1 MNTVPSDAPTSEASG
16 APTGEPAG
24 EPGSDADSGP
34 RVTSEQLRDVTRLRR
49 TVLGERRVAG
59 VAGGL
64 ARHLDID
71 PLLVR
76 VAFVVLALFGGSGVL
91 LYGALWLLLPEDG
104 AASATIRLDERSLT
118 VALIGVGAIAGLA
131 LLGSWSDARW
141 VSWPLAVVALVVLL
155 FASARDRR
163 PAPPAR
169 GSYPPA
175 GYPPVS
181 YPPVSHPAPT
191 TASAPTEDSGDPTMS
206 QDTLTPD
213 GATPA
218 PSPGPATQTAQLPP
232 PPAPPAGPGW
242 STLPPPPPPLR
253 DPRRRGPLL
262 FWFTLALITLGIG
275 VLGMVDVAGTDVS
288 ASAYPALATGVAG
301 VMLLVGAFYG
311 RAGGIIFLGL
321 IAATV
326 LAGTAVGE
334 RIETDQNLVRPATP
348 AEVVDTYSQGAG
360 ELVYDLTAIENVAA
374 LDGRRIVL
382 EQGAGRIEVIVPS
395 NVDVVTTTSVGA
407 GNVKLFDTTR
417 DGLGIDFTQ
426 RHDVANEAAT
436 IYLTVQLGLGEIAVH
451 GPTAG
456 ITTTP

>member
-1 MNTVPSDAPTSEASG
+1 MNTVPPDAPTSEASG
-16 APTGEPAG
+16 APTGEP
-24 EPGSDADSGP
+24 GSEADSGP

-49 TVLGERRVAG
+49 TILGERRVAG

-104 AASATIRLDERSLT
+104 AATATIRLDERSLT
-118 VALIGVGAIAGLA
+118 VALIGVGAIAGLT

-141 VSWPLAVVALVVLL
+141 ISWPLAVVALVVLL

-163 PAPPAR
+163 PSPAAR
-169 GSYPPA
+169 GT
-175 GYPPVS
+175 YPPVG
-181 YPPVSHPAPT
+181 YAPVNYPAPT
-191 TASAPTEDSGDPTMS
+191 TASSPTQDSGDPTMS
-206 QDTLTPD
+206 QETLTPD

-218 PSPGPATQTAQLPP
+218 PSPGPNTQTAQLPP

-242 STLPPPPPPLR
+242 STLPPPLPPLR

-262 FWFTLALITLGIG
+262 VWFTLALITLGLG
-275 VLGMVDVAGTDVS
+275 VLGMIDVAGTDVS

-326 LAGTAVGE
+326 LAGTTVGE
-334 RIETDQNLVRPATP
+334 RIETDVNLVRPATP

-374 LDGRRIVL
+374 LDGRRIML
-382 EQGAGRIEVIVPS
+382 EQGVGRIEVIVPR

-407 GNVKLFDTTR
+407 GDVKLFDTTR

-436 IYLTVQLGLGEIAVH
+436 IYLTVQLGLGEVAVH
-451 GPTAG
+451 GPTDS